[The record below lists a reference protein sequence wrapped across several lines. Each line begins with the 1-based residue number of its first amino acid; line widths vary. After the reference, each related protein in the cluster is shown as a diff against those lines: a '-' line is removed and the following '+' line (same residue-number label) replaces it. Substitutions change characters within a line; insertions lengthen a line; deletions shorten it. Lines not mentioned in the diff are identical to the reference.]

1 MLDVYRI
8 KKTRE
13 IVYPMGKADNNHT
26 LVLFRHKKQTHKGDW
41 GNISPVRNE
50 NLVKDRED
58 G

>member
-13 IVYPMGKADNNHT
+13 IVYPLGKADNNHT
-26 LVLFRHKKQTHKGDW
+26 LVLFRNKTKSNKGNW
-41 GNISPVRNE
+41 GNIRSVRDE
-50 NLVKDRED
+50 NIIKDREN

>member
-13 IVYPMGKADNNHT
+13 IVYPLGKADKQHT
-26 LVLFRHKKQTHKGDW
+26 LVLFRNKQKSNKGNW
-41 GNISPVRNE
+41 GDIRKVRDENII
-50 NLVKDRED
+50 KDREN